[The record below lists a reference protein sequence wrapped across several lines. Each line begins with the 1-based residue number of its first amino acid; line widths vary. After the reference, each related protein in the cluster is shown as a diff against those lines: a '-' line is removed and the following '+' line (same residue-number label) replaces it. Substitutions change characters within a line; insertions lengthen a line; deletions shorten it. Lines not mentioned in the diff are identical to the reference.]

1 MNIRHECPLPD
12 LSFAVTAPLLVQ
24 ASDGTILTARRWS
37 LEGIWIDALEHDLT
51 HGAVLCV
58 PFQGVDV
65 SFPINLAAT
74 EEAGHYAFVELTVRQ
89 RETLAVFYQGVLSGK
104 MVATDDIITSLD
116 TPVDLVPMGETD
128 SEKADGLAKV
138 KPRAL
143 RILWNIVFYVIL
155 ALFLGGFVGGQIW
168 QRLSQITLDHGRFVA
183 PITPYQAPDTGYV
196 ERIYVRVGE
205 TVKKGDVIAR
215 LEDPDRESDV
225 EEVRA
230 EILIAERRL
239 ASAKERLALHIA
251 EQPRYRTP
259 LQREFERLWRPWR
272 AHDPRAEIYPADI
285 QRAWDRLYRFD
296 RGLDATPG
304 GFHAIKADLL
314 RQVEEL
320 DLELRRWKRELRHR
334 KSAAD
339 EYVIRA
345 RTSGTVFAV
354 FPRKGEFVGRGELIA
369 EIEEDTPRKVVG
381 WLEDHMVTSVY
392 IGMPAEIRYSFRGQ
406 SQSVQGTVVDLQAGS
421 DANRPDKY
429 GMVVTVKA
437 EGVGLLTSRKWF
449 RRNAP
454 AKIQLQRQ
462 PLKGWLGGGA
472 NEGP

>member
-12 LSFAVTAPLLVQ
+12 LAFAVTAPLLVQ
-24 ASDGTILTARRWS
+24 ASDGTILTVRRWS
-37 LEGIWIDALEHDLT
+37 LGGIWIDASGHDLT
-51 HGAVLCV
+51 RGTTLCV

-65 SFPINLAAT
+65 SFPISLAAT
-74 EEAGHYAFVELTVRQ
+74 DEAEHYAFVELTVRQ

-116 TPVDLVPMGETD
+116 TPVDLVPMGETE

-138 KPRAL
+138 KPRVL
-143 RILWNIVFYVIL
+143 RIIWNIVFYVFL

-183 PITPYQAPDTGYV
+183 PITQYQAPDTGYV
-196 ERIYVRVGE
+196 ERLYVRVGE

-239 ASAKERLALHIA
+239 SSARERLAQHIA
-251 EQPRYRTP
+251 ERPRFRA
-259 LQREFERLWRPWR
+259 LVQQEFDRLWHPWR
-272 AHDPRAEIYPADI
+272 AHDPRADIYPADI

-296 RGLDATPG
+296 RGLDVTPG

-314 RQVEEL
+314 RQAEEL
-320 DLELRRWKRELRHR
+320 DLDLRRWKRELRHR

-345 RTSGTVFAV
+345 KTSGTVFAV
-354 FPRKGEFVGRGELIA
+354 HPRKGEFVGRGEMIA
-369 EIEEDTPRKVVG
+369 EIEEDTPRNVVG
-381 WLEDHMVTSVY
+381 WLDDHMVTSVY

-406 SQSVQGTVVDLQAGS
+406 SQSVKGTVVNLEAGS
-421 DANRPDKY
+421 DANQPDKY

-437 EGVGLLTSRKWF
+437 EGVGLLKSRKWF

-454 AKIQLQRQ
+454 VKIQLQRQ
-462 PLKGWLGGGA
+462 PLKGVLGGGVH
-472 NEGP
+472 ESP